1 MRLIWRDAWFWRG
14 GFADHEIA
22 YTPVLADATSGPID
36 APALEHW
43 PVLSTPAEAAWAVHR
58 VEPGLGMDALVA
70 VGAAHMA
77 LVARTGGYHAVLPP
91 DCPDVRELF
100 GTYRAGAT
108 DPVCFDEALAL
119 LDRAGVVDHRPEG
132 LALLRA
138 PATPAR
144 DLPTLRAAL
153 DARDL
158 EASDDPAHRA
168 TADAWLR
175 QASGL
180 RRRRYRELAAFGRLT
195 ATVALDPPPADDPT
209 GELAVGRTTL
219 PPVRGGDMVER
230 EHLHPARSLL
240 SLRSLTFDRAD
251 ADGTPLLTADYE
263 IAALLLVGRG
273 ATAMRRVSR
282 ATCLWLL
289 LAEASGGMVG
299 HVDRSLRSL
308 ARDAAAVC
316 GLAEGTD
323 FRHQARTL
331 LGDLERAGAVSREDD
346 GTIRVLR
353 PPGPTDEAVRET
365 LAELIAWRATS
376 EDPLHG
382 AALPTEHLE
391 RRVRDMWV
399 RLLEEGRVTMT
410 VRPATVE
417 ALDAHSRVAV
427 A

>member
-14 GFADHEIA
+14 GLADHEIA
-22 YTPVLADATSGPID
+22 YTPVLADATAGPID

-58 VEPGLGMDALVA
+58 VAPDLRMDALLA

-77 LVARTGGYHAVLPP
+77 LVERTGGYHAILPP
-91 DCPDVRELF
+91 DCPDVRDRF
-100 GTYRAGAT
+100 AAIRAGAD
-108 DPVCFDEALAL
+108 DPVCLDQAIEL
-119 LDRAGVVDHRPEG
+119 LDRAGVVGLRPEG
-132 LALLRA
+132 LALLRP
-138 PATPAR
+138 PAAPAR
-144 DLPTLRAAL
+144 DLPAFRAAL
-153 DARDL
+153 DAQDL
-158 EASDDPAHRA
+158 AASDDPAHRA
-168 TADAWLR
+168 TADAWLE
-175 QASGL
+175 QAAGL
-180 RRRRYRELAAFGRLT
+180 RRQRYRELAAFGRLT
-195 ATVALDPPPADDPT
+195 ATVALDPPAADDPT
-209 GELAVGRTTL
+209 GELEVGRTTL

-263 IAALLLVGRG
+263 VAALLLVGRG
-273 ATAMRRVSR
+273 PTAMRRVSR

-289 LAEASGGMVG
+289 LAEASGGVVG
-299 HVDRSLRSL
+299 PVDRSLRSL
-308 ARDAAAVC
+308 ARDAAAAC

-365 LAELIAWRATS
+365 LAELIAWRATT
-376 EDPLHG
+376 EDPLHD
-382 AALPTEHLE
+382 ATLPTEHLE
-391 RRVRDMWV
+391 HRVRDVWI
-399 RLLEEGRVTMT
+399 RLLREGRVTMT

-427 A
+427 V